1 MEKILKEV
9 QDFVQRC
16 VDGQIKSNVTIISNE
31 EIIYANENE
40 NVNESLSDIKKRD
53 YDYTYC
59 QECGKKIWY
68 NKDTMFIPQYCSYCE
83 EH

>member
-9 QDFVQRC
+9 QDFVQSC
-16 VDGQIKSNVTIISNE
+16 IDGQNKSNVTIISNE
-31 EIIYANENE
+31 EIIYANEND
-40 NVNESLSDIKKRD
+40 NVNERVSDIKEL
-53 YDYTYC
+53 DYTYC
-59 QECGKKIWY
+59 QDCGKKIWY